1 MIKIDRR
8 TQQLLF
14 YFQVDV
20 LETGRIH
27 IIFDGYDAL
36 VIEVVDQSSPHH
48 PDDGQDDEDYERL
61 DTGTIVLST
70 STVFSPLQFPR
81 ALAILSSWLE
91 NLSRVSPVTSAAVPS
106 NPFTQQAI

>member
-1 MIKIDRR
+1 MIMTDGRSLKH
-8 TQQLLF
+8 LF
-14 YFQVDV
+14 YIQLDV

-70 STVFSPLQFPR
+70 STVFSPLQLPG

-91 NLSRVSPVTSAAVPS
+91 NLSRVSPVSSAAVPS